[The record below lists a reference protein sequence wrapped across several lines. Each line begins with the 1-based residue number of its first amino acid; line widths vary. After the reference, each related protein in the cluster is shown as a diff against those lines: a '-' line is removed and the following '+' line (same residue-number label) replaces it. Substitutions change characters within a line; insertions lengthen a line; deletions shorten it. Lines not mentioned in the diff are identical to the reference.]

1 VSEPTS
7 VSTSAKAQFSDVI
20 RRLYAR
26 RHLTTAITGLVRSVG
41 TPATVQRP
49 VLNAAALAVAGAQTA
64 WHLFRMDVERVD
76 DDRVAWADAAAG
88 AATTLL
94 GATALTQPT
103 WTRGMAWV
111 SQHTYWSATGTG
123 LFGTSTS
130 RPARLG
136 LLVLPLLVPVA
147 NRRALERIR
156 PGLATGFLG
165 AGAIGL
171 FLSHRLNQTSREIDE
186 LVEQTTLA
194 QTSVIRQ
201 QVNSEIELN
210 VVAVTV
216 ERLQKLR
223 DLMVTDRDA
232 AKALADKEVERLRN
246 WLAED
251 AEPQSMR
258 REQTTAVE
266 LAARTDAVARLDRA
280 VRIFD
285 AALRLVVL
293 VQVVQEVG
301 RGRQVYGPAR
311 SETAMAALA
320 AAHYGLALFCLADGS
335 AAAKAGL
342 GAADVAMNLV
352 NSVLEPHSA
361 DGSGRPQWS
370 MGYAV
375 GLAAASG
382 VTGAG
387 TGQPPVA
394 PAIMGATRG
403 LFELG
408 RAGGNPLSRTMRAL
422 DEATMLVDVA
432 MVTRQSSD
440 LTIDQ
445 STAISTRAAELTEA
459 RVQEASVTARRDH
472 EYFLHDSALQVF
484 LWATKPDL
492 ETAELLAW
500 LDRELERL
508 DGLLDGSDTA
518 PATDL
523 VQAVTDLLSGFEL
536 LGVHAQLTV
545 PNAGPQRSF
554 EPATALFVVT
564 ALNEA
569 LTNVLKHSTDR
580 TPRVTLT
587 LGDDIVC
594 RVEND
599 FPADSSRLPTSRGA
613 GLGLRSLKARAASS
627 RGRVIVLQPEG
638 RFIVEVTVPNESTT
652 V

>member
-1 VSEPTS
+1 MSEPTS
-7 VSTSAKAQFSDVI
+7 VLTSAKAQFSDVI

-64 WHLFRMDVERVD
+64 WHLLRMDFERVD

-123 LFGTSTS
+123 LFGTTRS

-136 LLVLPLLVPVA
+136 LLVLPLLVPTA

-186 LVEQTTLA
+186 LVEQITLA

-216 ERLQKLR
+216 DRLQELR

-251 AEPQSMR
+251 AEPQSLR

-266 LAARTDAVARLDRA
+266 LAARTDAVARLGRA

-293 VQVVQEVG
+293 VQAVLEIR

-311 SETAMAALA
+311 SETAIGVLA
-320 AAHYGLALFCLADGS
+320 TAHYGLALLCLSHGS
-335 AAAKAGL
+335 SSAKAGL
-342 GAADVAMNLV
+342 GAADVVMNLL
-352 NSVLEPHSA
+352 NSALESHAA

-370 MGYAV
+370 MGYSV

-387 TGQPPVA
+387 TGQPPFS
-394 PAIMGATRG
+394 PAVMAATRG
-403 LFELG
+403 LFEIG
-408 RAGGNPLSRTMRAL
+408 RAGGSTLGRTMRAL
-422 DEATMLVDVA
+422 DEATMLIDVA

-445 STAISTRAAELTEA
+445 ARAISARAAELTEA
-459 RVQEASVTARRDH
+459 RVNEATALARRDH

-492 ETAELLAW
+492 DTEELLAW

-508 DGLLDGSDTA
+508 DGLLSGSGSA

-523 VQAVTDLLSGFEL
+523 VQAVTDLLRGFEL
-536 LGVHAQLTV
+536 LGVHSLLTV
-545 PNAGPQRSF
+545 SESGAAPTF

-580 TPRVTLT
+580 TPRVSLT

-599 FPADSSRLPTSRGA
+599 LPADGSRPPTSRGA
-613 GLGLRSLKARAASS
+613 GLGLRSLKERAASS
-627 RGRVIVLQPEG
+627 RGRAVVLQPDG